1 MSAHRFAGR
10 KIFVFCACCSKACYE
25 CLLNFHNQREHEKLD
40 RNLVLP
46 VLRKLEKVEITK
58 RVSQSSGN
66 RLDEL
71 LKKCE
76 SEFERSVL
84 LKMVDVKL
92 PLPDEAQYIVYDGDR
107 RVAKPDFFYRSR
119 NIAVFVD
126 GPPHDKDY
134 KMKDDEQKRNEL
146 RKLGY
151 RVFAISHN
159 DVEGGISRLKGAVG
173 R

>member
-84 LKMVDVKL
+84 LKMVDAKL
-92 PLPDEAQYIVYDGDR
+92 LFLT
-107 RVAKPDFFYRSR
+107 KRSTL
-119 NIAVFVD
+119 F
-126 GPPHDKDY
+126 
-134 KMKDDEQKRNEL
+134 MMET
-146 RKLGY
+146 
-151 RVFAISHN
+151 
-159 DVEGGISRLKGAVG
+159 EGSPNPTFSTEVGASLCL
-173 R
+173 

>member
-58 RVSQSSGN
+58 RVSQSSDN

-84 LKMVDVKL
+84 VKMGDAKL

-119 NIAVFVD
+119 SITVFVD

-134 KMKDDEQKRNEL
+134 KMKDDEQKRKSRSSRHRSVYLKLLFSCLTISL
-146 RKLGY
+146 R
-151 RVFAISHN
+151 
-159 DVEGGISRLKGAVG
+159 
-173 R
+173 